1 MTTTTYGLLS
11 TYPPTQCGLATFTAA
26 LRTHLGGPGAR
37 PEDFGVVRVVDH
49 LEQIERASPPE
60 VVHDLLKGSLSSRR
74 RAAAELNEFDVA
86 IVQHEY
92 GIFGGPDGEEGIAL
106 LGALAVPPIVVL

>member
-1 MTTTTYGLLS
+1 MTATTYGLLS

-26 LRTHLGGPGAR
+26 LPTHLRRPGAG
-37 PEDFGVVRVVDH
+37 PEDFGGLLVVNQ
-49 LEQIERASPPE
+49 LESGSPPE
-60 VVHDLLKGSLSSRR
+60 VVHDLLKGSPSSRR

-92 GIFGGPDGEEGIAL
+92 GIFGGPDGDEG
-106 LGALAVPPIVVL
+106 LA